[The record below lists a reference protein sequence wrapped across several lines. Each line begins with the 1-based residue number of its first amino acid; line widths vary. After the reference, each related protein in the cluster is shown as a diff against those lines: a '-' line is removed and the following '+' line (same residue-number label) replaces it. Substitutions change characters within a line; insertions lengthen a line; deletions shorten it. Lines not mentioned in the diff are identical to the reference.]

1 MVGTTCVAC
10 ECKLDG
16 NPIKVKIGGK
26 SVEVCSDERVVNPIK
41 VKIGGMTIAEAE
53 GSARCRNNVEEE
65 VSDGQ
70 EQDSWERS

>member
-10 ECKLDG
+10 GCKLDG

-26 SVEVCSDERVVNPIK
+26 SVEVCSDERVQTLK
-41 VKIGGMTIAEAE
+41 E
-53 GSARCRNNVEEE
+53 ARCRNNVEEE

-70 EQDSWERS
+70 EQDSCERS

>member
-10 ECKLDG
+10 DCKLD
-16 NPIKVKIGGK
+16 
-26 SVEVCSDERVVNPIK
+26 EVCCDERVVNPIK
-41 VKIGGMTIAEAE
+41 VKIGGMTIAKAE

-70 EQDSWERS
+70 EQDGWERS